1 MIEFFYNKRYL
12 FALKLF
18 IILKLILIISTPE
31 TLGHEKNKNKLHYK
45 INNSNTVS
53 FQIFENEFLS
63 TSSLKEYHKSL
74 LKLKENYN
82 ITISNKD
89 LRDIHKKIDPN
100 LEKKIK
106 KLVTKLIDSIWKKTH
121 FKNNNT
127 YQILDKIL
135 NLSLKPN
142 LAGRVELLLVE
153 QEKKFGS
160 KLVIHSKNRFDYF
173 FYILKHC
180 RYEVLIKMLSKFR
193 SNSTKNLL

>member
-1 MIEFFYNKRYL
+1 MIEFFFNIRYL
-12 FALKLF
+12 VTLKLF

-31 TLGHEKNKNKLHYK
+31 ALGYEQNKNKLHYK

-53 FQIFENEFLS
+53 FQVFENKFLS

-82 ITISNKD
+82 ITIPNKD

-106 KLVTKLIDSIWKKTH
+106 KLVSKLIDSIWKKTH

-142 LAGRVELLLVE
+142 IAGRVELLLVE
-153 QEKKFGS
+153 QERKFGS

>member
-53 FQIFENEFLS
+53 FQVFENEFLS

-121 FKNNNT
+121 VT
-127 YQILDKIL
+127 W
-135 NLSLKPN
+135 LSIMI
-142 LAGRVELLLVE
+142 
-153 QEKKFGS
+153 F
-160 KLVIHSKNRFDYF
+160 
-173 FYILKHC
+173 
-180 RYEVLIKMLSKFR
+180 
-193 SNSTKNLL
+193 SN